1 MKIIIAVVLIV
12 TVIAASA
19 FLQMYYIREDSGGQ
33 LLWSADEAYLFMGET
48 RRGFHLSYLEY
59 PWEMLKECL
68 HAPAFPSENRAS
80 LTVIRVTANAV
91 ERHVLDVEVG
101 GGAPNLFTPIGRT
114 IYANCK
120 GTLCKWSGAHFE
132 PATEEEQR
140 RLDDTNHL
148 SAIDIENVNGW
159 SKRGVGAT
167 AGDNHFSVEPGKLF
181 TLSVKQGNI
190 YKSANDSASVDL
202 LRPGQAPEKLWYVDG
217 YPHRVSKS
225 EYEQT
230 FGKH

>member
-1 MKIIIAVVLIV
+1 MKIIIAIVLLVVV
-12 TVIAASA
+12 VIAASA
-19 FLQMYYIREDSGGQ
+19 ALQMYYIREDSGGD

-59 PWEMLKECL
+59 PWMMFKEYL
-68 HAPAFPSENRAS
+68 RAPPFPNENRAS
-80 LTVIRVTANAV
+80 LTVIRVTPNAV
-91 ERHVLDVEVG
+91 ERHVLDVEG
-101 GGAPNLFTPIGRT
+101 NAPDLLTPVGRT
-114 IYANCK
+114 IYANCQ
-120 GTLCKWSGAHFE
+120 GTLCKWSGTRFE
-132 PATEEEQR
+132 PATEEERR
-140 RLDDTNHL
+140 RLDNINRL

-167 AGDNHFSVEPGKLF
+167 SGDNHFSVELGRQA
-181 TLSVKQGNI
+181 TLSVKQGNV
-190 YKSANDSASVDL
+190 YKSAYDSASVDL
-202 LRPGQAPEKLWYVDG
+202 LRPGQAAERLWYIDG